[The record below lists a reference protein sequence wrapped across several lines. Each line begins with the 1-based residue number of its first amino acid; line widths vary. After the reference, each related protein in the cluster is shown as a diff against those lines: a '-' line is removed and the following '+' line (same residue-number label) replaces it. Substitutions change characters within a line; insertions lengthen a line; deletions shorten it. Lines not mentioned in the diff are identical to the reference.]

1 MPVTAAIRG
10 RCRALLTPGDDIQ
23 YVFPVTLTGL
33 AGAANYMIVVSD
45 RSITVLATK
54 VFSRYE
60 PAAVWA
66 TYPRHTRL
74 GPVEFAAGP
83 TIRLGG
89 TVFEVDDEYVA
100 VVGAADAEAF
110 SPGDLPRDPLPDL

>member
-10 RCRALLTPGDDIQ
+10 RCRALLPPGDDIQ
-23 YVFPVTLTGL
+23 YVFPVTL
-33 AGAANYMIVVSD
+33 AGSGSVANYMIVVSD

-54 VFSRYE
+54 IFSRYE

-74 GPVEFAAGP
+74 GPLAFGNGP
-83 TIRLGG
+83 TIQLGG

-100 VVGAADAEAF
+100 VVGAADAEVFA
-110 SPGDLPRDPLPDL
+110 PGDLPRDPLPDL